1 MWKKIEQM
9 VFYFEINTFELFAF
23 AFTEREYFP
32 PGVNM
37 LTNSLNISILLT
49 QNFLSLFSFR
59 DIRKYDKDRA
69 VQI

>member
-23 AFTEREYFP
+23 AFTEREYFSP
-32 PGVNM
+32 SVNM

-49 QNFLSLFSFR
+49 QNF
-59 DIRKYDKDRA
+59 
-69 VQI
+69 